1 MLGAK
6 SLQRLLAV
14 QALYQISINELSE
27 ENSLDSILKT
37 ALLQPGLEELKAA
50 GLLESRLPPNLDI
63 REPVEIDQNQIEPFG
78 EDENIEDLIQSGHE
92 AE

>member
-27 ENSLDSILKT
+27 ENSIDSILKT
-37 ALLQPGLEELKAA
+37 ALLQPGLEELKKK
-50 GLLESRLPPNLDI
+50 PNFNYAKKIISGFLNNSDKIDI
-63 REPVEIDQNQIEPFG
+63 IKSAI
-78 EDENIEDLIQSGHE
+78 
-92 AE
+92 